1 MTSKTQNNQ
10 PTLDKQI
17 TTKQAALA
25 LCWLEILLP
34 GPVCVCVCVIFQ
46 STAGQTAA
54 QSCRCIYY
62 TMYIITQD
70 KKPPISCS
78 VR

>member
-34 GPVCVCVCVIFQ
+34 GPVCVCVLSFR
-46 STAGQTAA
+46 A
-54 QSCRCIYY
+54 Q
-62 TMYIITQD
+62 QD
-70 KKPPISCS
+70 KQQLRAVDVYTILCT
-78 VR
+78 